1 MVNPTSLF
9 SSQQSGY
16 LISAPWRSSGK
27 TMVSVGLAAVARA
40 RLNHVQTFKKGPD
53 YIDPLWLAAASG
65 QPCYNLDPYQ
75 QDTDELLH
83 TYSAHAKS
91 ASVNLVEGTMGLHDG
106 LASDGSDSNA
116 AIASLLRLPVIL
128 VVDCRGMHRT
138 VAALISGIQHF
149 DPEIKFAGVILNR
162 IRSDRHAQKIRKA
175 LTAYTDMPLLGV
187 IPDVENVSIQEQE
200 LGLTPTLEHAAA
212 SDCIKSIEKLIEDN
226 TDVDSLFKTD
236 VTPRCRRKS
245 EITIAA
251 PNCSGRSTVIGIARD
266 EAFQFYYQ
274 DDLDYFKAL
283 GVKLVEC
290 SPCRGSFPT
299 NLDGLWIGG
308 GFPER
313 HAAALSGNATFLTAL
328 RSAVKAGLPVHA
340 ECGGLMY
347 LCRSLQLEDASW
359 PMTDV
364 IHADVSMQS
373 KAVGRGY
380 MQLTHVDDN
389 AETLS
394 AHEFHHST
402 VTFDT
407 QPDFAYRV
415 HRGYG
420 IDGVR
425 DGVIQ
430 DNVIASYAHFRHTRK
445 TPWID
450 WFLSRVEEHRS
461 GPAYHYV

>member
-1 MVNPTSLF
+1 
-9 SSQQSGY
+9 
-16 LISAPWRSSGK
+16 
-27 TMVSVGLAAVARA
+27 
-40 RLNHVQTFKKGPD
+40 
-53 YIDPLWLAAASG
+53 
-65 QPCYNLDPYQ
+65 
-75 QDTDELLH
+75 
-83 TYSAHAKS
+83 
-91 ASVNLVEGTMGLHDG
+91 
-106 LASDGSDSNA
+106 
-116 AIASLLRLPVIL
+116 
-128 VVDCRGMHRT
+128 
-138 VAALISGIQHF
+138 
-149 DPEIKFAGVILNR
+149 
-162 IRSDRHAQKIRKA
+162 
-175 LTAYTDMPLLGV
+175 
-187 IPDVENVSIQEQE
+187 
-200 LGLTPTLEHAAA
+200 
-212 SDCIKSIEKLIEDN
+212 
-226 TDVDSLFKTD
+226 
-236 VTPRCRRKS
+236 
-245 EITIAA
+245 
-251 PNCSGRSTVIGIARD
+251 
-266 EAFQFYYQ
+266 
-274 DDLDYFKAL
+274 
-283 GVKLVEC
+283 
-290 SPCRGSFPT
+290 
-299 NLDGLWIGG
+299 
-308 GFPER
+308 
-313 HAAALSGNATFLTAL
+313 
-328 RSAVKAGLPVHA
+328 
-340 ECGGLMY
+340 LMY

-420 IDGVR
+420 IDGAR